1 MPKQIYTLNDF
12 SGGLNT
18 VKDPRDIA
26 PNELASAQNIM
37 VDEQGAI
44 RTVGAWV
51 DFTEV
56 QDQAATLSG
65 GYGIAILESDYETE
79 PISITG
85 SSDVDFASIKLSGST
100 SLTSGNGRYITRS
113 VFNSGMAHDGD
124 ELTVTTG
131 AAHGISAGDSIFID
145 GTSSDH
151 QEGVYT
157 VDTVPST
164 TTYTVESLNAN
175 IPANKGATFHRLG
188 LAVAASGGGTGYVE
202 GSEILI
208 TGTSNNNGYYTV
220 KSTRQNKSQLIVQK
234 DLTAEV
240 GTSAVVTS
248 LPKED
253 YFLIL
258 SDADNGKIDTYSK
271 NRDTWTADQIT
282 IDSTSGNLVAST
294 KPVYYS
300 VDNAI
305 RVSDANFALGNN
317 TKWFGFVKRTHFEGC
332 TAEDKYLDWFE
343 KDNKLSPPTDG
354 AVGDTYPANNA
365 GFDLLI
371 THDADSDSTWVAAT
385 YQVASSFI
393 YDGNQESLLFEYPSV
408 THDFPVAAGE
418 NVKVSVHAHTNS
430 TGYNPRISGGRIYA
444 RVDGSD
450 ESWFL
455 LCDVDMRRGA
465 RATLDGDYIAWTNGN
480 TASTDIDTG
489 VVTSLFQNLD
499 TYESLN
505 GYNNDVE
512 SNSIGEE
519 GEQWKSAVVANRRA
533 FLAGVRRIDESTGLH
548 TTYGDRIYYS
558 ESGRYDTFPSHN
570 YIDVVLGDSE
580 SYVDIESFA
589 DRLLAFKE
597 NSVQIVN
604 VASATDTGWFLEEN
618 LKYHGIRH
626 PAASTK
632 TEYGIAWLND
642 GGCYL
647 YDGRRV
653 RNLIDNKIDDDEWA
667 TFIGITA
674 THVSI
679 IGYERH
685 KKQLIIMKD
694 CTGATASSGDAYL
707 YDFKTKSWVKLLD
720 AFTDSVVY
728 SNFIHNWDG
737 DLVIAKENS
746 SNVEFYKWDS
756 DIHVASVNNVGVGA
770 INFITKD
777 LDFGDPSKTKKIYNV
792 YITYK
797 ANKALQDTGT
807 DDFPLLYAKDG
818 STTFANFDT
827 CTVGGAGA
835 TPSLPKLP
843 ASTTNWSVV
852 KFGLSPIQS
861 VQSLKLKFD
870 VATATSVLNINDISI
885 EYRPISKRVT

>member
-1 MPKQIYTLNDF
+1 VPKQTYTLNDF

-26 PNELASAQNIM
+26 PNELALAENIM

-44 RTVGAWV
+44 RTVGKWV
-51 DFTEV
+51 DHAVV
-56 QDQAATLSG
+56 QDHAATLVG

-85 SSDVDFASIKLSGST
+85 SSNIDFAQLKDTYGSVVAT
-100 SLTSGNGRYITRS
+100 TDTARYVTRAVNNSAMS
-113 VFNSGMAHDGD
+113 VNTTPNPDI
-124 ELTVTTG
+124 LTVTTHT
-131 AAHGISAGDSIFID
+131 AHQITAGDSVEIRNT
-145 GTSSDH
+145 TSNY
-151 QEGVYT
+151 QEGLYT
-157 VDTVPST
+157 VLTVPST
-164 TTYTVESLNAN
+164 TTYTAAATSTTVPSGGGA
-175 IPANKGATFHRLG
+175 AFGATFHRLG
-188 LAVAASGGGTGYVE
+188 LAIAASGGGMGFVE

-208 TGTSNNNGYYTV
+208 TGTSNNNGHYTV
-220 KSTRQNKSQLIVQK
+220 KSTAINNTQLIVQK
-234 DLTAEV
+234 DFASENN
-240 GTSAVVTS
+240 TSAVITS

-282 IDSTSGNLVAST
+282 IDSTGGELVAKT

-305 RVSDANFALGNN
+305 RASDANFDLGNN
-317 TKWFGFVKRTHFEGC
+317 TRWFGYVKRTHFEGC

-354 AVGDTYPANNA
+354 AVGDTYPEDEA

-371 THDADSDSTWVAAT
+371 LTPANSDSTWVAAT
-385 YQVASSFI
+385 YQVATSFI
-393 YDGNQESLLFEYPSV
+393 YDDNQESLLFIPSSSN
-408 THDFPVAAGE
+408 TFAVAAGDS
-418 NVKVSVHAHTNS
+418 VTVSVHAHTSS
-430 TGYNPRISGGRIYA
+430 TGYNPRISGGRVYA
-444 RVDGSD
+444 RVSGSD

-455 LCDVDMRRGA
+455 LCDVDMRSGA

-480 TASTDIDTG
+480 TAATDIDTG
-489 VVTSLFQNLD
+489 VVTSLFQNID

-505 GYNNDVE
+505 GYNHDIE

-519 GEQWKSAVVANRRA
+519 GEQWKSAVVANKRA
-533 FLAGVRRIDESTGLH
+533 FLAGVRRIDKSTGLH

-558 ESGRYDTFPSHN
+558 EAVRYDIFPSHN

-589 DRLLAFKE
+589 DRLLAFKQ
-597 NSVQIVN
+597 NSVQVIN
-604 VASATDTGWFLEEN
+604 VASSTDTGWFLEEN

-632 TEYGIAWLND
+632 TEYGIAWIND
-642 GGCYL
+642 SGCYL

-653 RNLIDNKIDDDEWA
+653 RNLIDNKIDDDEWSD
-667 TFIGITA
+667 FIGITA
-674 THVSI
+674 AHISI

-694 CTGATASSGDAYL
+694 CTGAVATGGDAYL
-707 YDFKTKSWVKLLD
+707 YDFKTKSWVKLID

-728 SNFIHNWDG
+728 SNFVHDWDG
-737 DLVIAKENS
+737 NLVIAKENDP
-746 SNVEFYKWDS
+746 NVEFYTWDS
-756 DIHVASVNNVGVGA
+756 DDVYGTTPIK
-770 INFITKD
+770 FITKD
-777 LDFGDPSKTKKIYNV
+777 IDFGDPNRTKKIYNV
-792 YITYK
+792 YVTYK
-797 ANKALQDTGT
+797 ANENLQDTGT
-807 DDFPLLYAKDG
+807 NDIPLLYAKDG
-818 STTFANFDT
+818 STSFVNFDT
-827 CTVGGAGA
+827 CAVDGSSNT
-835 TPSLPKLP
+835 TYLP
-843 ASTTNWSVV
+843 AAAPNWQVAT
-852 KFGLSPIQS
+852 FGISSIQS
-861 VQSLKLKFD
+861 VQSLKLKLD
-870 VATATSVLNINDISI
+870 VASASSKIHINDISI
-885 EYRPISKRVT
+885 EYRPIHKRFT